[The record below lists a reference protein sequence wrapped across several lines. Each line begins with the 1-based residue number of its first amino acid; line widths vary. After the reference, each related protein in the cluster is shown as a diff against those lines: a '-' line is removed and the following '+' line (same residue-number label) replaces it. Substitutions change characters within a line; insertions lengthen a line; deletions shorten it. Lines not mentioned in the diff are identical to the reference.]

1 MLEQIMMNKIT
12 ISLAILIGSLCSMGE
27 PEASPKP
34 LSNKYIDD
42 YFDAQRSS
50 FFTFD
55 EEHLPY
61 VPLPSPVRPILPDPD
76 IPVVPVPPKK
86 SVKASS
92 DTQVKRSSAHTDAK
106 WPKENLGIWTLIMNR
121 FDNNES
127 QLLLMN
133 INSTKE
139 VQFSM
144 ADTKLAFGSFATP
157 ENEDFRV
164 KAVSLC
170 DCGDNGG
177 AIKNIEIEF
186 HLNGDKELS
195 GDFTIK
201 EKLVGGHVVSMY
213 SGNVEGQLLAL

>member
-1 MLEQIMMNKIT
+1 MMKKIT
-12 ISLAILIGSLCSMGE
+12 FSLAILIGSLCSMGAL
-27 PEASPKP
+27 EASPEP
-34 LSNKYIDD
+34 LSNRYIDD

-61 VPLPSPVRPILPDPD
+61 VPLPSPVRPILPNPG
-76 IPVVPVPPKK
+76 IPVIPVPPKN
-86 SVKASS
+86 SATASS
-92 DTQVKRSSAHTDAK
+92 ATQVKRSSAAHTDVK
-106 WPKENLGIWTLIMNR
+106 WPEENLGVWTLMMNR

-127 QLLLMN
+127 QLLLMHVN
-133 INSTKE
+133 ATQE
-139 VQFSM
+139 VQLSM
-144 ADTKLAFGSFATP
+144 ADTKLAFGSFTTP

-195 GDFTIK
+195 GDFTVK

-213 SGNVEGQLLAL
+213 SGNVEGQQLAL

>member
-1 MLEQIMMNKIT
+1 MMNKIT

-61 VPLPSPVRPILPDPD
+61 VPLPGPVLPTLPDPGTPV
-76 IPVVPVPPKK
+76 IPIPSKK
-86 SVKASS
+86 SVKTPPV
-92 DTQVKRSSAHTDAK
+92 TQVKRSSSVNNVIE
-106 WPKENLGIWTLIMNR
+106 WSEENFGVWSLIMNR

-144 ADTKLAFGSFATP
+144 ADTKLAFGRFATP